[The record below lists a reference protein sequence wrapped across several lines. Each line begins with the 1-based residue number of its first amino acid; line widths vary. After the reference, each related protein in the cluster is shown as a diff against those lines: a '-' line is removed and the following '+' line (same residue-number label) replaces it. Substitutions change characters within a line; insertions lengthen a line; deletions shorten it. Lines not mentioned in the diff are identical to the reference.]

1 MKQLAAVL
9 AAILSL
15 TLVAPALA
23 QPFADVPTDHWAYDA
38 IAELAAKGL
47 IEGYPDGA
55 FRGDRAATRY
65 ELAMVVARLLARI
78 EAIKIPPL
86 PADLV
91 RTPQLN
97 AANAANTAALR
108 AVDQRLTAK
117 LATIQR
123 LVAEFRAELAALGVR
138 VTAVEEELAALRAR
152 LDNTKVTGNMRYR
165 YNFFPSNAASGG
177 ATQRSPDARLR
188 AAIQFTGS
196 AGPNTTAVVRLRA
209 NNQANAS
216 GNFTDVSFGNG
227 GVWNNVGF
235 DYLYIDVRNTWGA
248 NLWRLG
254 RQAYSIGDQYGG
266 GLGGGLLH
274 DPADSAG
281 STCGG
286 FLTPGTTVPGP
297 LPACTPGT
305 SDGLRSDWTLGPLN
319 VEVGLWRS
327 NFTSSGPGVGVRSPY
342 FDEKTL
348 RVTTGAL
355 LPGWTLGG
363 TYYDQSNFGFT
374 ATGVAPFLG
383 GAQAGKGYGFDLNG
397 TLMPG
402 LTLYIDWVSW
412 QARVQNSAGTV
423 FTWPTATAWRV
434 GGNLDLAKVAGIT
447 TWSPSIDFAYNNF
460 GPLPSDPTFGVAP
473 PPLYSYAQTTFGT
486 FFTWQMRGV
495 LVKLNLTFNPKASAF
510 LQYEGG
516 TELFANTSYYEWW
529 VRFSYVLSP
538 RTNTYIQYT
547 KGNCGSATLCG
558 TAFGGDFF
566 NFYRAE
572 LSYSW

>member
-1 MKQLAAVL
+1 MKQLAVVL
-9 AAILSL
+9 AAILSF

-65 ELAMVVARLLARI
+65 EMAMVVARLLARI

-86 PADLV
+86 PADLA
-91 RTPQLN
+91 RTAQIQQER
-97 AANAANTAALR
+97 AALQ

-138 VTAVEEELAALRAR
+138 VTAVEEELAAIRAR
-152 LDNTKVTGNMRYR
+152 LDNTKVTGDMRFR

-177 ATQRSPDARLR
+177 ATQRSPDARMR
-188 AAIQFTGS
+188 ARVTFTGS

-209 NNQANAS
+209 DNQAFSN
-216 GNFTDVSFGNG
+216 GNFADVSFGNG
-227 GVWNNVGF
+227 VIWNAVDF
-235 DYLYIDVRNTWGA
+235 DFLYLDIRNTWGA
-248 NLWRLG
+248 NLWRVG
-254 RQAYSIGDQYGG
+254 RQYYSIGDQYSG
-266 GLGGGLLH
+266 GLGGGLLY
-274 DPADSAG
+274 DPADSSG
-281 STCGG
+281 TQCGG
-286 FLTPGTTVPGP
+286 FIAPGTTIANVNPN
-297 LPACTPGT
+297 CVPGT

-319 VEVGLWRS
+319 VQVGLWRT
-327 NFTSSGPGVGVRSPY
+327 NNAGAAAVGARSPY

-363 TYYDQSNFGFT
+363 TYYDFNNINF
-374 ATGVAPFLG
+374 AVNSP
-383 GAQAGKGYGFDLNG
+383 AGKGYGFDLNG
-397 TLMPG
+397 TLLPG
-402 LTLYIDWVSW
+402 LMFFVDWASW
-412 QARVQNSAGTV
+412 QARAQSAAGTA

-447 TWSPSIDFAYNNF
+447 TWSPTVDFVYNNF
-460 GPLPSDPTFGVAP
+460 GPLPIDPGFGTAP
-473 PPLYSYAQTTFGT
+473 PPFYSYAETTFGQ
-486 FFTWQMRGV
+486 FFPWNMRGV
-495 LVKLNLTFNPKASAF
+495 LIKLNLTFNPKASAF

-516 TELFANTSYYEWW
+516 TELVNNSSYYEWW
-529 VRFSYVLSP
+529 LRFTYVLSP
-538 RTNTYIQYT
+538 RTTTYIQYT
-547 KGNCGSATLCG
+547 KGNCGSAALCG
-558 TAFGGDFF
+558 AAFGGDYF